1 MAADLALSDPYPTGT
16 IIRCRRRLWRVDDQ
30 RGPILIA
37 TSIDGSQA
45 EQQRFYLPVES
56 IARGHLETPSAR
68 SVGAYQA
75 QNLLLRALRFNLLHG
90 AAPLVSLQRSRVIPK
105 DYQLVP
111 VVMALDMPRVRLLL
125 ADDVGLGKTI
135 EAGLIVTEL
144 MARQLANRLL
154 VICPANLREQWREA
168 LDYFF
173 HLDARVMS
181 SRHIRDMEREL
192 PAGTNPWAHYKVL
205 ISSIDYAKQPSV
217 KAQILEQAW
226 DLVLVDEAHLAA
238 KPHQAGSNHSVV
250 MDRWQL
256 LEQLSRRSHHLLLLT
271 ATPHNGYTDSYAS
284 LLRIL
289 DVGAVNG
296 SVDAPI
302 IHKAIARRHVCQRRR
317 VDIRDWFAASPDR
330 YPFPERDASEVIVT
344 PSMYEGRAI
353 AAVEAYGHRILDHA
367 SADAR
372 ASVLAHWTVMHLHKR
387 ALSSPEALRHSLK
400 NRRGAL
406 QRRLADSLPI
416 DDTSLPL
423 EVARANALD
432 EDTGERLTPE
442 EVGERVERSS
452 FTHDAR
458 AAQAEIGE
466 IDRLLSL
473 AEEITPNRDSKLK
486 ELLTV
491 TLWQRLATY
500 PKCIIFTR
508 YVDTLDY
515 LARQI
520 SQAPRYAD
528 TEVITIHGSMNDAQ
542 RREALRRLER
552 SKLAVLVATDAISEG
567 MNLQHYAAQ
576 IIHYELPWNPNRLEQ
591 RNGRVDRFGQRKPV
605 VIIRTMVMD
614 ETLDAQI
621 LQVLVK
627 KAQQIR
633 HDYGFSPPYF
643 GDETT
648 VLDLLRQH
656 NRRLQA
662 EQLSLFGTD
671 GAEDAAD
678 GVDPFA
684 PDLLDRIRDESFYG
698 HSDVSLPEV
707 ETRLAETAAT
717 IGSPQEIRSFV
728 LSGLSR
734 FGCSVAET
742 SRSVTSYRIAIG
754 DPRLR
759 GAGIPNTIDAAT
771 FDPEAALDDPDLTL
785 IDLGHPLVRRLIELV
800 RLELFREGS
809 EQYGRSAYGVSP
821 AVGEVTAV
829 LQVLARLVVA
839 TDPPNIVEELIPVA
853 FSLDGE
859 VLGWGDEIRPL
870 ENAPLTAE
878 RLPAADVQEDL
889 ATMLGLP
896 TLRRSLAEVIETRRT
911 ALAAERSELRKR
923 IEGPNIA
930 NVRWLTGIDQ
940 IQTGS
945 FDLLT
950 VTILY
955 PPTEATQT

>member
-1 MAADLALSDPYPTGT
+1 MVASLAPVDFYHTGT

-30 RGPILIA
+30 RDDILTA

-45 EQQRFYLPVES
+45 ERQRFYLPAES
-56 IARGHLETPSAR
+56 IIRGHVDAPSTR
-68 SVGAYQA
+68 LVGSNQA
-75 QNLLLRALRFNLLHG
+75 QSLLLRALRFNLLHG

-144 MARQLANRLL
+144 MARQMASRLL

-173 HLDARVMS
+173 HLDARIVS
-181 SRHIRDMEREL
+181 SRHVREMEREL
-192 PAGTNPWAHYKVL
+192 PAGTNPWAHYKAL
-205 ISSIDYAKQPSV
+205 ITSIDYAKQPAV
-217 KAQILEQAW
+217 KAQVLEQPW

-238 KPHQAGSNHSVV
+238 KPHQTGAGHAVV

-256 LEQLSRRSHHLLLLT
+256 LEQLSRRAHHLLLLT
-271 ATPHNGYTDSYAS
+271 ATPHNGHTDSYAS
-284 LLRIL
+284 LLRML
-289 DVGAVNG
+289 DVGAVTG

-302 IHKAIARRHVCQRRR
+302 IHKAVARRHVCQRRR
-317 VDIRDWFAASPDR
+317 ADVRAWFAASPDR
-330 YPFPERDASEVIVT
+330 YPFPERDAAEVIVT

-353 AAVEAYGHRILDHA
+353 AAVEAYGRRVLEQA
-367 SADAR
+367 TSDAR
-372 ASVLAHWTVMHLHKR
+372 ASVLAHWTVLHLHKR
-387 ALSSPEALRHSLK
+387 ALSSPEALRRSLR
-400 NRRGAL
+400 NRRSAL
-406 QRRLADSLPI
+406 QRRLADSSSSEDPG
-416 DDTSLPL
+416 LPL

-432 EDTGERLTPE
+432 EDTGERLSPE
-442 EVGERVERSS
+442 EAGERAERSS
-452 FTHDAR
+452 FVRDAA
-458 AAQAEIGE
+458 AAQAEIE
-466 IDRLLSL
+466 ELERLLAL
-473 AEEITPNRDSKLK
+473 AEEITPSRDSKLK
-486 ELLTV
+486 ELLTT

-520 SQAPRYAD
+520 VHAPRYAD

-605 VIIRTMVMD
+605 VTIRTMVMD

-643 GDETT
+643 GDEMT

-662 EQLSLFGTD
+662 EQLSLFGVD
-671 GAEDAAD
+671 GGEEAASF
-678 GVDPFA
+678 DPFA
-684 PDLLDRIRDESFYG
+684 PELLDLIREESFYG
-698 HSDVSLPEV
+698 QSDVSLPEV
-707 ETRLAETAAT
+707 ESRLAETAAT
-717 IGSPQEIRSFV
+717 IGSPEQIRSFV

-734 FGCSVAET
+734 FGCSMAET
-742 SRSVTSYRIAIG
+742 GRAVPSYRIAIN

-759 GAGIPNTIDAAT
+759 GAGIPDAIDAAT

-809 EQYGRSAYGVSP
+809 EQYGRSAYGVST

-829 LQVLARLVVA
+829 LHVLARYVVA
-839 TDPPNIVEELIPVA
+839 SEPPNIVEELIPLA
-853 FSLDGE
+853 LTLDGDL
-859 VLGWGDEIRPL
+859 LGWGDAVRPL
-870 ENAPLTAE
+870 QDAPLTAE
-878 RLPAADVQEDL
+878 RLPLADVQGDL
-889 ATMLGLP
+889 AAVLSLP
-896 TLRRSLAEVIETRRT
+896 ALQEALATVVEARRAT
-911 ALAAERSELRKR
+911 LAAERRDLRQR
-923 IEGPNIA
+923 VEGPDTA
-930 NVRWLTGIDQ
+930 GGRWLRGIDQ
-940 IQTGS
+940 IGTGS

-950 VTILY
+950 TTLLY
-955 PPTEATQT
+955 PAFEAT

>member
-1 MAADLALSDPYPTGT
+1 M
-16 IIRCRRRLWRVDDQ
+16 DDQ
-30 RGPILIA
+30 RDDVLTA

-45 EQQRFYLPVES
+45 EQQRFYLPAES
-56 IARGHLETPSAR
+56 ITRGHVDAPVPDQ
-68 SVGAYQA
+68 VGAIQA
-75 QNLLLRALRFNLLHG
+75 QGLLLRALRFNLLHG

-111 VVMALDMPRVRLLL
+111 VVMALDMARVRMLL

-144 MARQLANRLL
+144 LARQLASRLL

-173 HLDARVMS
+173 HLDARIMS
-181 SRHIRDMEREL
+181 SRHVREMEREL
-192 PAGTNPWAHYKVL
+192 PAGANPWSHYKAL
-205 ISSIDYAKQPSV
+205 ITSIDYAKQPAV
-217 KAQILEQAW
+217 KAQVLEQAW

-238 KPHQAGSNHSVV
+238 KPHQTGAGHSVV

-256 LEQLSRRSHHLLLLT
+256 LEQLSRRAHHLLLLT
-271 ATPHNGYTDSYAS
+271 ATPHNGHTDSYAS
-284 LLRIL
+284 LLHML
-289 DVGAVNG
+289 DVGAVSG
-296 SVDAPI
+296 SVDAPV
-302 IHKAIARRHVCQRRR
+302 IHKAVARRHVCQRRR
-317 VDIRDWFAASPDR
+317 ADIRGWFAASPDR
-330 YPFPERDASEVIVT
+330 YPFPERDAAEVIVA

-353 AAVEAYGHRILDHA
+353 AAVEAYGRGVLEHA
-367 SADAR
+367 ASDAR
-372 ASVLAHWTVMHLHKR
+372 ASVLAHWTVLHLHKR
-387 ALSSPEALRHSLK
+387 ALSSPEALRRSLR
-400 NRRGAL
+400 NRRSAL
-406 QRRLADSLPI
+406 QRRLAGSAAG
-416 DDTSLPL
+416 DDPGLPL

-432 EDTGERLTPE
+432 EDTGERLSPE
-442 EVGERVERSS
+442 EAGERAERGS
-452 FTHDAR
+452 FAR
-458 AAQAEIGE
+458 NMIALEAEIAE
-466 IDRLLSL
+466 LDRLLAL
-473 AEEITPNRDSKLK
+473 AEEITPGRDSKLK
-486 ELLTV
+486 ELLTA

-500 PKCIIFTR
+500 PKCIVFTR

-520 SQAPRYAD
+520 AHAPRYAD

-605 VIIRTMVMD
+605 VYIRTMVMD

-656 NRRLQA
+656 NRRLQG
-662 EQLSLFGTD
+662 EQLSLFGSGD
-671 GAEDAAD
+671 WDEAGGA
-678 GVDPFA
+678 DPFA
-684 PDLLDRIRDESFYG
+684 PELLDRIRDESFYG
-698 HSDVSLPEV
+698 QSQVSLPEV
-707 ETRLAETAAT
+707 ESRLAETAAT
-717 IGSPQEIRSFV
+717 IGSPEEIRSFV

-734 FGCSVAET
+734 FGCRVADAG
-742 SRSVTSYRIAIG
+742 RAVPSYHIAIH

-759 GAGIPNTIDAAT
+759 GAGIPDVIAGAT
-771 FDPEAALDDPDLTL
+771 FDPEAALDDPDLAL
-785 IDLGHPLVRRLIELV
+785 IDLGHPLVRRLIELA
-800 RLELFREGS
+800 RLELFRAGS

-821 AVGEVTAV
+821 AVGQVTA
-829 LQVLARLVVA
+829 LLHVLARYVVA
-839 TDPPNIVEELIPVA
+839 SEPPNIVEEMIPLA
-853 FSLDGE
+853 LALEGDL
-859 VLGWGDEIRPL
+859 LGWGEAARALQD
-870 ENAPLTAE
+870 APLTAE
-878 RLPAADVQEDL
+878 RLPLGDVQEDL
-889 ATMLGLP
+889 AALLGLP
-896 TLRRSLAEVIETRRT
+896 GLHETLASVVEARRT
-911 ALAAERSELRKR
+911 ALAAERRELRQR
-923 IEGPNIA
+923 VEGPDTA
-930 NVRWLTGIDQ
+930 GGRWLRGIDQ
-940 IQTGS
+940 IETGS

-950 VTILY
+950 VTLY
-955 PPTEATQT
+955 YPEH